1 MATESPPPLSDQPS
15 AGSDQQSATAALAP
29 ERGTGAS
36 ASDQPSAVGGRKS
49 AFSILALVVGLG
61 VALLGLLG
69 GGLYIAL
76 SLAGRRTSDP
86 LSVTTIGVSMAAL
99 GLGMGA
105 ALAWAGSARLRG
117 KPSRPFRPGG
127 GWLAACLAGWVLAVA
142 VGQALISFDLLAP
155 VTFPLFHVAGLA
167 LPALAIL
174 ALTGR
179 VTNGGATQREEVN
192 ASMALTGRVTNGGAT
207 QREEVNASMAL
218 TGRVVGRGVTQ
229 RQVAGQV
236 VLGALG
242 VTSVAFMLELAVI
255 LAGAVIAGL
264 ALALTPGGPALLA
277 ELRAIATN
285 PTRLRDMQMVSRWLL
300 KPEILV
306 PVVGLV
312 VVVVP
317 LIEEAAKGSGVPLLS
332 LLLRRAPTPA
342 QGWIWGVA
350 VGAGFA
356 IAEGL
361 FNGAASLAFWAGI
374 AVLRVGATAMHAT
387 NAGLTGLGWART
399 LASRRPWPLL
409 VYYLA
414 GVSMHGL
421 WNALTMLIAV
431 ASLWTASRAGDP
443 AAMMLG
449 GLGMLAGLGGLALLA
464 LGIFAVALLVPLR
477 VK

>member
-15 AGSDQQSATAALAP
+15 AGSDQQSATPALAP

-105 ALAWAGSARLRG
+105 ALAWAGSARLHG

-174 ALTGR
+174 
-179 VTNGGATQREEVN
+179 
-192 ASMALTGRVTNGGAT
+192 ALTGRVTNGGAT

>member
-105 ALAWAGSARLRG
+105 ALAWAGSARLHG

-174 ALTGR
+174 
-179 VTNGGATQREEVN
+179 
-192 ASMALTGRVTNGGAT
+192 ALTGRVTNGGAT

-443 AAMMLG
+443 ATMMLG

>member
-1 MATESPPPLSDQPS
+1 MATESPSPL
-15 AGSDQQSATAALAP
+15 SDQQSAI
-29 ERGTGAS
+29 GG
-36 ASDQPSAVGGRKS
+36 QPSAVSGRP
-49 AFSILALVVGLG
+49 FPRLGLLALVVGLG
-61 VALLGLLG
+61 VAALGLLA

-76 SLAGRRTSDP
+76 SLAGRRTPDP

-99 GLGMGA
+99 GLGMGL
-105 ALAWAGSARLRG
+105 ALAWVGYGGLRG
-117 KPSRPFRPGG
+117 KLPRLFRPGG
-127 GWLAACLAGWVLAVA
+127 WWLAACLVGWVVVVA
-142 VGQALISFDLLAP
+142 VGQSLISFDLLAP

-179 VTNGGATQREEVN
+179 ITGGGAPQYPVN
-192 ASMALTGRVTNGGAT
+192 AGMALTGRVTGGGA
-207 QREEVNASMAL
+207 S
-218 TGRVVGRGVTQ
+218 Q

-255 LAGAVIAGL
+255 LVGAAIVGL
-264 ALALTPGGPALLA
+264 LLALTPGGPAQLA
-277 ELRAIATN
+277 ELRAIVTN
-285 PTRLRDMQMVSRWLL
+285 PARLRDMQMLSRWLL

-306 PVVGLV
+306 PVIGLV

-317 LIEEAAKGSGVPLLS
+317 LIEEAAKSSGVPLLS
-332 LLLRRAPTPA
+332 LLLRRTPTPA
-342 QGWIWGVA
+342 QGWVWGVA
-350 VGAGFA
+350 VGTGFA
-356 IAEGL
+356 ISEGL

-374 AVLRVGATAMHAT
+374 ALLRVGATAMHAT

-399 LASRRPWPLL
+399 LASHRPWPILA
-409 VYYLA
+409 YYLA
-414 GVSMHGL
+414 SVSVHGL

-431 ASLWTASRAGDP
+431 VSLWTVSRAGDP

-449 GLGMLAGLGGLALLA
+449 GLGMLAGLSGLALLT
-464 LGIFAVALLVPLR
+464 LGVLAAVLLAPLR

>member
-1 MATESPPPLSDQPS
+1 
-15 AGSDQQSATAALAP
+15 
-29 ERGTGAS
+29 
-36 ASDQPSAVGGRKS
+36 
-49 AFSILALVVGLG
+49 

-76 SLAGRRTSDP
+76 SLAGRRMSDP
-86 LSVTTIGVSMAAL
+86 LSVTTIGASMAAL

-105 ALAWAGSARLRG
+105 ALAWAGSASLRG

-127 GWLAACLAGWVLAVA
+127 GWLAACLVGWVLAVA

-167 LPALAIL
+167 LPAVAIL
-174 ALTGR
+174 TLTGR
-179 VTNGGATQREEVN
+179 ATDRGA
-192 ASMALTGRVTNGGAT
+192 
-207 QREEVNASMAL
+207 
-218 TGRVVGRGVTQ
+218 TQ

-236 VLGALG
+236 ALGALG
-242 VTSVAFMLELAVI
+242 VTGVAFMLELGVI
-255 LAGAVIAGL
+255 LAGAVVVGL

-285 PTRLRDMQMVSRWLL
+285 PARLRDMQMLSRWLL
-300 KPEILV
+300 KPGILV
-306 PVVGLV
+306 PVIGLV
-312 VVVVP
+312 VVIVP

-342 QGWIWGVA
+342 QGWVWGVA
-350 VGAGFA
+350 VGTGFA

-414 GVSMHGL
+414 GVSLHGL

-431 ASLWTASRAGDP
+431 ASLWTASRAGDA

-449 GLGMLAGLGGLALLA
+449 GLGMLAGLSGLALLA
-464 LGIFAVALLVPLR
+464 LGILVVALLMPLR
-477 VK
+477 IK